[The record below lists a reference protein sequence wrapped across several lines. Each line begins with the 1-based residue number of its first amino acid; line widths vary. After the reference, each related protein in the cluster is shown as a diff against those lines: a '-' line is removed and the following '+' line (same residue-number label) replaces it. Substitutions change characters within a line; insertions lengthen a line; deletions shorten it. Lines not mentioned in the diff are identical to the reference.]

1 MMAYLTDPATL
12 ILVLASLGSFVSI
25 LAVGLPLVR
34 RDQLDSRLKAVAER
48 RVELSRHQQAS
59 LRKSAQAR
67 TLARVGFM
75 KQVLER
81 LKLQQLIQ
89 SKAVRRRLAQ
99 AGWRSQAAAITFTF
113 TRLVLPIGL
122 GLFTALMLFGSQKFV
137 MPMPVKFV
145 VLAVVA
151 VIGFYLPN
159 VLVSNRIQHRQQ
171 AIRKA
176 FPDALDLL
184 VICVESGS
192 SIEGAFAR
200 VTDELADS
208 SPELAEELGLT
219 TAELSYLGDRR
230 QAFQNLTERV
240 RLASV
245 RSLATAL
252 IQSEKYG
259 TPVAVALR
267 VLAQENRDERMIRA
281 EKKAGALPAQL
292 TVPMIV
298 FFLPTIFVIILG
310 PAVIQTIASL
320 GP

>member
-1 MMAYLTDPATL
+1 MMAYLIDPATL

-59 LRKSAQAR
+59 LQKNAQAR
-67 TLARVGFM
+67 SLARVGFM
-75 KQVLER
+75 KRVLER

-89 SKAVRRRLAQ
+89 SKAVRKRLAQ
-99 AGWRSQAAAITFTF
+99 AGLRSQAAAITFTF
-113 TRLVLPIGL
+113 ARLVLPIGL
-122 GLFTALMLFGSQKFV
+122 GLFTALMLFGSQKFA

-145 VLAVVA
+145 VLAAAA

-159 VLVSNRIQHRQQ
+159 VLISNRIQHRQQ
-171 AIRKA
+171 AITKA
-176 FPDALDLL
+176 FPDGLDLL

-200 VTDELADS
+200 VTDELVES
-208 SPELAEELGLT
+208 SPELAEEFGLT

-240 RLASV
+240 GLASV

-298 FFLPTIFVIILG
+298 FFLPTIFFIILG
-310 PAVIQTIASL
+310 PAVIQTMASL
-320 GP
+320 AP

>member
-1 MMAYLTDPATL
+1 MMAYLTDPAAL
-12 ILVLASLGSFVSI
+12 IMVLASLGSFISI

-59 LRKSAQAR
+59 LQKSAQAR
-67 TLARVGFM
+67 SLARVGFM

-89 SKAVRRRLAQ
+89 SKAVRKRLAQ
-99 AGWRSQAAAITFTF
+99 AGLRSQAAAITFTF
-113 TRLVLPIGL
+113 ARLVLPIGL
-122 GLFTALMLFGSQKFV
+122 GLFTALMLFGSQKFA
-137 MPMPVKFV
+137 MSMPVKFV

-159 VLVSNRIQHRQQ
+159 VLISNRIQHRQQ

-200 VTDELADS
+200 VTDELVDT

-240 RLASV
+240 GLASV

-267 VLAQENRDERMIRA
+267 VLAQENRDERMTRA

-320 GP
+320 AP